1 MAGVPAAQI
10 GSPSQFLTKC
20 ARIAVLQAIAMT
32 TTDVLVPFLGLFL
45 AGFALLL
52 VNMSNASPNV

>member
-1 MAGVPAAQI
+1 
-10 GSPSQFLTKC
+10 
-20 ARIAVLQAIAMT
+20 MT

-52 VNMSNASPNV
+52 MNMSNASPNV